1 MDAAGRVAGV
11 LPGGARDAGVRVLVG
26 GAGEGLVVLE
36 LAVVVGGGAIE
47 LLLEATVLCEL
58 ILCLDLVVGAGPVV
72 AVGRLAAVVG
82 GVFVL
87 DVDVLETPLLPSC
100 LVGLLVG
107 LLKPLKPALAAGVGL
122 PVPITALPRLPGAT
136 SCFLTPLT
144 PACTLEGRDLEA
156 AVVVDAL
163 VGFGLAC
170 GGGGGA
176 GCCAG
181 CSSIC
186 LTPAARKNMP

>member
-1 MDAAGRVAGV
+1 MDAAGLVAGV

-26 GAGEGLVVLE
+26 GASEGLVALE
-36 LAVVVGGGAIE
+36 VAVVVGGGAIE
-47 LLLEATVLCEL
+47 LLFEATVLWEL
-58 ILCLDLVVGAGPVV
+58 ILCLDLVVGVGPVA
-72 AVGRLAAVVG
+72 AVGRLAVVVG

-107 LLKPLKPALAAGVGL
+107 LLRPLRPALAAGVGL
-122 PVPITALPRLPGAT
+122 ALPNTALPRLLGAT

-144 PACTLEGRDLEA
+144 PACMLVGRDLETP
-156 AVVVDAL
+156 VVADAL

-170 GGGGGA
+170 GGG

-186 LTPAARKNMP
+186 LTPAARRNMP